1 MAKRKKYTQAP
12 STSPEELLNEEL
24 LDEEEEEE
32 ELGNFGELLDDSV
45 QEINEI
51 LEELVEE
58 LPVEEV
64 TPVVVTTQDIIIE
77 EITSYFTDIP
87 KDVDLRKAAN
97 RLYEIGVL
105 RGTID
110 QGAQRIL
117 GFDQYL
123 TKGQLVLYLEK
134 TLDYL
139 LKTLKNKR

>member
-24 LDEEEEEE
+24 LDEEEE

-64 TPVVVTTQDIIIE
+64 TPVVVTTQDIII
-77 EITSYFTDIP
+77 
-87 KDVDLRKAAN
+87 
-97 RLYEIGVL
+97 
-105 RGTID
+105 
-110 QGAQRIL
+110 
-117 GFDQYL
+117 
-123 TKGQLVLYLEK
+123 
-134 TLDYL
+134 
-139 LKTLKNKR
+139 